1 MSKLLHTLSIFIILL
16 AIVTSG
22 LGLFYKTVGE
32 SFFFLNQYGDTV
44 KIYGDGIYK
53 NDSYFMAPIHR
64 GTDFTILFFAI
75 PLLVFAL
82 LNDKKNNS
90 LKTKL
95 FLTSVISFLLYY
107 ATSISFGVKYNAL
120 HLVYIALF
128 SCSFFAFLIGFSLVK
143 KYDIKSSG
151 KMCNIGLKV
160 FLVLTGLSLFVAWL
174 PDIIVSLM
182 NRKSLELIEIYTTAI
197 TYVLDM
203 AIISPV
209 VFICLF
215 NLMKNNKLGYILLGI
230 ILINLIII
238 GITVINQT
246 IFQNMAGIELPNGAY
261 ITKIGI
267 FAILATVGIYY
278 QIKLFRNIQNS
289 GNVI

>member
-22 LGLFYKTVGE
+22 LGLFYKTGGE
-32 SFFFLNQYGDTV
+32 SFYFVNQYGDTIR
-44 KIYGDGIYK
+44 IYGDGIYK
-53 NDSYFMAPIHR
+53 NDSYFLAPIHK
-64 GTDFTILFFAI
+64 GTDFTVLFFAI

-120 HLVYIALF
+120 HLVYVALF

-174 PDIIVSLM
+174 PDIIVSLI

-215 NLMKNNKLGYILLGI
+215 SLMKNNNLGYILLGI
-230 ILINLIII
+230 ILTNLIII

-246 IFQNMAGIELPNGAY
+246 IFQNMAGIGLPIEAY

-278 QIKLFRNIQNS
+278 QIKLFRSIKNS